1 MTFGLV
7 SAIGIMIVEMLLF
20 IRRAT
25 QMEGAFEKK
34 PSALQEADAQM
45 RSGALLT
52 SLPSNHSNC
61 NGEISKTL
69 PSNHS
74 NFNTEINKKVT
85 IPGIEIAVRDDSCIK
100 VEKNGIV
107 RSKSDASKKKTN

>member
-52 SLPSNHSNC
+52 SLPSNYSNY
-61 NGEISKTL
+61 NGEIKKIIATEAAARNDCSIGVEEYDGIFSSESD
-69 PSNHS
+69 PS
-74 NFNTEINKKVT
+74 
-85 IPGIEIAVRDDSCIK
+85 
-100 VEKNGIV
+100 
-107 RSKSDASKKKTN
+107 KKTN

>member
-52 SLPSNHSNC
+52 SLPSNYS
-61 NGEISKTL
+61 NGEI
-69 PSNHS
+69 
-74 NFNTEINKKVT
+74 IKKVT
-85 IPGIEIAVRDDSCIK
+85 IPGIEIAVRNDSCIK
-100 VEKNGIV
+100 AEKIGIV
-107 RSKSDASKKKTN
+107 RAESDASKKKTN